1 MVQTLIE
8 FIRTLTNPDGLRQLL
23 TSAWAQDYGRVLSST
38 PVLQSVA
45 VPRQV
50 CSTESVRSDARPSAG
65 GAALGAIAG
74 GAIGNAIGQG
84 GGRAAAT
91 ALGVFGGAVLGSQIA
106 GNGHSQFHQVQHCS
120 TQTFMETRPAG
131 YQIVYEYAGKQ
142 YSVHLA
148 QDPGPTV
155 RLQISP
161 AEAVVSQAA
170 PAPSVTYV
178 QPAAPVIYSQTVF
191 VPAAPHWVANYP
203 IYRYPPPVGVNLNF
217 GYNNRRHP
225 HPHPHPH
232 WR

>member
-1 MVQTLIE
+1 M
-8 FIRTLTNPDGLRQLL
+8 RAPLL
-23 TSAWAQDYGRVLSST
+23 AITASLVFTSAWAQDYGTVVSST
-38 PVLQSVA
+38 PILQSVA

-50 CSTESVRSDARPSAG
+50 CSTESVRSESRPSGA

-74 GAIGNAIGQG
+74 GAMGNAIGQG

-91 ALGVFGGAVLGSQIA
+91 VLGLFGGAVLGSQIEGGGPSHA
-106 GNGHSQFHQVQHCS
+106 HQVQHCS
-120 TQTFMETRPAG
+120 IQTFMETRPAG
-131 YQIVYEYAGKQ
+131 YQVVYEYAGKQ

-170 PAPSVTYV
+170 PAPIVTHV

-191 VPAAPHWVANYP
+191 VPAAPYWVGHYP
-203 IYRYPPPVGVNLNF
+203 VYRHAPPVGVNLHF
-217 GYNNRRHP
+217 GVGNRRHP
-225 HPHPHPH
+225 H

>member
-1 MVQTLIE
+1 MRARLFVITVSQFLI
-8 FIRTLTNPDGLRQLL
+8 
-23 TSAWAQDYGRVLSST
+23 SAWAQDYGRVVSST

-50 CSTESVRSDARPSAG
+50 CSAESVRSESRPSAA

-74 GAIGNAIGQG
+74 GAMGNAIGQG

-91 ALGVFGGAVLGSQIA
+91 ALGIFGGAVLGSQIE
-106 GNGHSQFHQVQHCS
+106 GNNPSQSHQVQHCS
-120 TQTFMETRPAG
+120 LQTFMETRPAG
-131 YQIVYEYAGKQ
+131 YQVVYEYAGKQ
-142 YSVHLA
+142 YSVQLA

-161 AEAVVSQAA
+161 AEAVVLQAA
-170 PAPSVTYV
+170 PAPTVIHV

-191 VPAAPHWVANYP
+191 VPAIPVWVANYP
-203 IYRYPPPVGVNLNF
+203 IYRYPPPAGVDLHF
-217 GYNNRRHP
+217 GYHNRRHP
-225 HPHPHPH
+225 H

>member
-1 MVQTLIE
+1 MRAQLIIVITVSQ
-8 FIRTLTNPDGLRQLL
+8 FLV
-23 TSAWAQDYGRVLSST
+23 SAWAQDYGRVVSST

-50 CSTESVRSDARPSAG
+50 CSAESVRSEARPSAG

-91 ALGVFGGAVLGSQIA
+91 ALGLFGGAVLGSQIE
-106 GNGHSQFHQVQHCS
+106 GNSQAQSHLVQHCS
-120 TQTFMETRPAG
+120 MQTVMETRPAG
-131 YQIVYEYAGKQ
+131 YQVIYEYAGKQ

-148 QDPGPTV
+148 QDPGPSV

-161 AEAVVSQAA
+161 AEAVVSQAV
-170 PAPSVTYV
+170 PAPTVTYI
-178 QPAAPVIYSQTVF
+178 QTAAPVIYSQTVF
-191 VPAAPHWVANYP
+191 VPATPLWVANYP
-203 IYRYPPPVGVNLNF
+203 IYRHPPPVGVNLQF
-217 GYNNRRHP
+217 GYDNRRHP
-225 HPHPHPH
+225 H